1 LARVAANEDPD
12 QLLTY
17 INARAELADRY
28 AAQERSPEEIEAHRR
43 ERRLLR
49 WLAAMVLIIVI
60 GGFVISIAGL
70 IIFGGTAQ

>member
-1 LARVAANEDPD
+1 MARVAANEDPD
-12 QLLTY
+12 QLLRY
-17 INARAELADRY
+17 VDARAELADKY

-43 ERRLLR
+43 EGRLLR
-49 WLAAMVLIIVI
+49 WLVAMVLIIVV